1 MLNKILI
8 LLIFIIGLAGAG
20 LTAYGAW
27 LILPAAG
34 YITAGSWC
42 LVASFL
48 YSRALA
54 NNYQGTAQPPEDEH

>member
-1 MLNKILI
+1 MLNRILI
-8 LLIFIIGLAGAG
+8 LLIFIIGLVGAG

-34 YITAGSWC
+34 YITAGAWC

-54 NNYQGTAQPPEDEH
+54 NHHQSPLQPPKDEH